1 MWEKNRPEVRKV
13 EEHLAKL
20 GTPSGLRVPERRML
34 ILSRTGAPA
43 LAKNNKPRT
52 GVEEGEE
59 TPLLKETR
67 SALTLHDRSQIPPT
81 RPHALPQLRPQHRAP
96 QLWLCSWPRPRQPRR
111 RVRRER
117 KRRRWWRRWRS
128 EHLCLCLH
136 PEPSFPIFVHA
147 AHMPPWEHGW
157 CTMHCG
163 ERRERHALTP
173 GLHARPR
180 YSVVYT
186 LRYSR

>member
-81 RPHALPQLRPQHRAP
+81 P
-96 QLWLCSWPRPRQPRR
+96 PRPATAEAAAPR
-111 RVRRER
+111 
-117 KRRRWWRRWRS
+117 
-128 EHLCLCLH
+128 
-136 PEPSFPIFVHA
+136 A
-147 AHMPPWEHGW
+147 AAVAVQLAAAAPAEEE
-157 CTMHCG
+157 G
-163 ERRERHALTP
+163 EE
-173 GLHARPR
+173 GEEEEEM
-180 YSVVYT
+180 VEEMEE
-186 LRYSR
+186 